1 MAASIRKSLFH
12 SLDESDLLAEEREL
26 FAGFAQYFLG
36 PSSKLDLDALHSELE
51 KVANCEKILQKGFLK
66 LFLRSNSNNRNS

>member
-26 FAGFAQYFLG
+26 FEGFAQFLG